1 MKTYQIHLIRHGIT
15 EGNLSGQ
22 YIGSTDLP
30 LCEQGRQQLI
40 ALRQK
45 YKYPQVDAVLT
56 SSMLRCTQTTE
67 ILYPDATPLVIEGL
81 RECDF
86 GELEGL
92 TAEQLKG
99 EKRFADWMSA
109 GAKDAVFGGES
120 GEHFSERVCTSFE
133 QIVSGLLKTGTT
145 SAAIITHGGVIST
158 LLSRYGL
165 PQADPSAWYC
175 EPGDGFSVRIHVN
188 LWLNGQVMEV
198 YSRLLDR

>member
-15 EGNLSGQ
+15 EGNLLGQ

-30 LCEQGRQQLI
+30 LCEQGITQLK
-40 ALRQK
+40 QMK
-45 YKYPQVDAVLT
+45 ETYKYPGADAVLT
-56 SSMLRCTQTTE
+56 SPMLRCTQTAE
-67 ILYPDATPLVIEGL
+67 ILYPESKPLVIEGL

-92 TAEQLKG
+92 TAEQLKN
-99 EKRFADWMSA
+99 EKRFSEWISS
-109 GAKDAVFGGES
+109 GGKDAIFGGES
-120 GEHFSERVCTSFE
+120 GEHFAERICSSFE
-133 QIVSGLLKTGTT
+133 QVVGGLLKTGTT

-198 YSRLLDR
+198 YSRLLER